1 MWKLEDVVRWP
12 NWNLKEPTTKHALPL
27 FLTTPLTQMLSS
39 LIWGATK
46 GAFPQLPLS
55 LRNPKELPSWR
66 TAALLIQ
73 ACKLTKLIRND
84 HYQSINLSSENQR
97 IQWQSPGKL
106 LLIGSL
112 QFHALF
118 HAQMGGSFQPS
129 LTVLLHYQSAPQHLA
144 SKVALTDSYGIP
156 HAPCYTRLQPFSFVI
171 SERKNHFSIKKISK
185 KKNFP
190 TNLMNNAPVI
200 KTVRVQS

>member
-1 MWKLEDVVRWP
+1 MRSKKGGISTATTVLE
-12 NWNLKEPTTKHALPL
+12 K
-27 FLTTPLTQMLSS
+27 
-39 LIWGATK
+39 
-46 GAFPQLPLS
+46 
-55 LRNPKELPSWR
+55 PKR
-66 TAALLIQ
+66 TAIMADCSITNIQ

-144 SKVALTDSYGIP
+144 LKVALTDSYGIP
-156 HAPCYTRLQPFSFVI
+156 RAPCYTRLWPFSFMI
-171 SERKNHFSIKKISK
+171 SERKNHFCIKKISK